1 MTNALV
7 TDALSVTEESEM
19 FHQELQGDGVN
30 QEKNQK
36 KLGWPYSP
44 FDCPKNRKKK

>member
-36 KLGWPYSP
+36 KLDWPYSR